1 MVSSSM
7 LFASVLA
14 VAVLSVSAR
23 FEPYSSIAMRT
34 APCQAPCWSR
44 RTLTSRRQASY
55 KALSFLDDES
65 VGNQQVTQCS
75 VRNIP
80 PLCFNSTLVVHKLN
94 HYHTTRVER
103 TLLETCCAAPFS
115 ASLRT
120 CPLAHPLN
128 PSNAESLAPLTVQLK
143 LLVTLSRRVAL
154 GNFGPALPPELSRV
168 PSWVPFFCWALL

>member
-23 FEPYSSIAMRT
+23 FEPYSSIVTRT
-34 APCQAPCWSR
+34 APCWSR

-65 VGNQQVTQCS
+65 IGNQQVTQCS

-94 HYHTTRVER
+94 HYHTLHTTRVER

-128 PSNAESLAPLTVQLK
+128 PSNAESLAPLMVQLK

-154 GNFGPALPPELSRV
+154 GSFGPALPPELSRV
-168 PSWVPFFCWALL
+168 LSWVPFFCWALL